1 MTRRLSHASMP
12 FSSALAHQNGKHCSL
27 NGVELRGKRVD
38 NKRRKVLMQLI
49 VIRIHPNILNYRHFY
64 RQRGVGGGKLG
75 ECEMCS
81 TLFPTV
87 LVFFP
92 FPFSKLWTN

>member
-1 MTRRLSHASMP
+1 MD
-12 FSSALAHQNGKHCSL
+12 KHCSL
-27 NGVELRGKRVD
+27 NEGEMRGKRVD
-38 NKRRKVLMQLI
+38 NKRRRVLN
-49 VIRIHPNILNYRHFY
+49 RNDSHYHHPNILNYRHFY
-64 RQRGVGGGKLG
+64 RQRGGGGGKLG

-92 FPFSKLWTN
+92 FRIQEL